1 MDSIRTDEADILGVD
16 IGGTKIA
23 VSAWDARGE
32 LLGKERFE
40 TPASPE
46 TAIERIGASA
56 ERLCSSI
63 VPSAREPQN
72 VKRLPSG
79 GLGRLKAVGISC
91 GGPLDS
97 ASGLILSPPNL
108 SGWDEV
114 PIVGE
119 LERICGVPAFLDN
132 DANAC
137 ALAEWR
143 WGAGR
148 GYDDLV
154 FLTFGTGL
162 GAGLILGGRLHRGRC
177 DLAGEV
183 GHMRIDSA
191 GPPGYGKRGSWEGYC
206 SGGGIERAY
215 LEATGRAVTAEEI
228 CRLAR
233 TEEEAARRV
242 IEASAERLG
251 AGIAILMDLL
261 NPGVIVIGSVFAR
274 AEDLFRPRMEEAAA
288 REALPQARAACAI
301 VPALLGE
308 RLGDA
313 AARCVAMEGLKHAQ
327 GR

>member
-1 MDSIRTDEADILGVD
+1 MSENTSEILGVD

-23 VSAWDARGE
+23 VSAWDAKGE
-32 LLGKERFE
+32 RLGKERFA
-40 TPASPE
+40 TPPRPAE
-46 TAIERIGASA
+46 AIAMIEESIGRLRSSA
-56 ERLCSSI
+56 
-63 VPSAREPQN
+63 P
-72 VKRLPSG
+72 G
-79 GLGRLKAVGISC
+79 GLGNLAAAGISC

-108 SGWDEV
+108 PGWDEV

-148 GYDDLV
+148 GYEDLV

-183 GHMRIDSA
+183 GHMRIDSE

-215 LEATGRAVTAEEI
+215 FEATGRAATTEEI

-233 TEEEAARRV
+233 EREEAARRV

-251 AGIAILMDLL
+251 AGIAVLMDLL

-274 AEDLFRPRMEEAAA
+274 AEDLFRLRMEEAAA
-288 REALPQARAACAI
+288 REALPSARAACAV

-313 AARCVAMEGLKHAQ
+313 AARCVAMEGLKNAQ

>member
-1 MDSIRTDEADILGVD
+1 MPSGNEVEMEYARAEEADVLGVD

-23 VSAWDARGE
+23 VTAWGAGGE

-40 TPASPE
+40 TPASPAA
-46 TAIERIGASA
+46 AIARIGAA
-56 ERLCSSI
+56 
-63 VPSAREPQN
+63 A
-72 VKRLPSG
+72 
-79 GLGRLKAVGISC
+79 GRLRSSVPGASDRLGAVGISC

-108 SGWDEV
+108 PGWDAV
-114 PIVGE
+114 PIVEE
-119 LERICGVPAFLDN
+119 LERICGVPAFLEN

-148 GYDDLV
+148 GSEDLV

-162 GAGLILGGRLHRGRC
+162 GAGLILGGRLHRGRG

-183 GHMRIDSA
+183 GHMRIDSD
-191 GPPGYGKRGSWEGYC
+191 GPPGYGKRGSWEGFC

-215 LEATGRAVTAEEI
+215 LEKTGRRATTEEI

-233 TEEEAARRV
+233 AGEEAARQV

-251 AGIAILMDLL
+251 EGIAILIDLL
-261 NPGVIVIGSVFAR
+261 NPGVVVIGSVFAR
-274 AEDLFRPRMEEAAA
+274 AEDLFRPRMEEAVA
-288 REALPQARAACAI
+288 REALPSARSACVV

-308 RLGDA
+308 RLGDM
-313 AARCVAMEGLKHAQ
+313 AARCVAMEGLRKYS
-327 GR
+327 RLV

>member
-40 TPASPE
+40 TPSSPE
-46 TAIERIGASA
+46 AAIERIGASA
-56 ERLCSSI
+56 GRL
-63 VPSAREPQN
+63 R
-72 VKRLPSG
+72 SG

-288 REALPQARAACAI
+288 REALPRARAACAI

>member
-1 MDSIRTDEADILGVD
+1 MSEDPSEILGVD

-23 VSAWDARGE
+23 VSAWNVKGE

-40 TPASPE
+40 TPPSPE
-46 TAIERIGASA
+46 AAIAEIGASVGRLSSRVPDGL
-56 ERLCSSI
+56 ERL
-63 VPSAREPQN
+63 
-72 VKRLPSG
+72 G
-79 GLGRLKAVGISC
+79 AVGISC

-108 SGWDEV
+108 PGWDAV
-114 PIVGE
+114 PIVEE
-119 LERICGVPAFLDN
+119 LERICGVPAYLEN

-162 GAGLILGGRLHRGRC
+162 GAGLILEGRLHRGRV

-183 GHMRIDSA
+183 GHIRIDSD
-191 GPPGYGKRGSWEGYC
+191 GPLGYGKRGSWEGYC

-215 LEATGRAVTAEEI
+215 LERTGRTATTEEI
-228 CRLAR
+228 CRFAR
-233 TEEEAARRV
+233 VGEEAARRV

-261 NPGVIVIGSVFAR
+261 NPGVIVIGSVFTR
-274 AEDLFRPRMEEAAA
+274 AEDLFRPRMEEVAA
-288 REALPQARAACAI
+288 REALPSARAACAV

-308 RLGDA
+308 KLGDM

-327 GR
+327 R